1 MFGLHC
7 ILSTE
12 GDVKLFSFEPIPYL
26 AAICEEN
33 IREYAKRGLTLGK
46 VFAFGLTQPSLLT
59 AENSAIFDFYP
70 NYSLVSSSYGYSNEE
85 KDSIASRLKNLSE
98 GKLSQEATRRIV
110 DDSMVAVKIKCPLRT
125 LSAVLDEEIP
135 GTIDLLKI
143 DVEKAEWDVL
153 MGIRDDHWP
162 LIRQVVMETHV
173 VGDSVEMV
181 VQLLQK
187 KGFSKVVVGS
197 DAAVR
202 PPTVKIV
209 KLGDTVGLTASVTV
223 RKINI
228 HLSAEKSQRNPL
240 HLIRNIQK
248 MQPVLPHLDK
258 VLAHSLALDYTPESH
273 TAENIATL
281 LKDVVPDHAT
291 RAFIQLFQD
300 ITNAIRN
307 SSQRLEH
314 LKRLQK
320 EKMKADKDIMEIIND
335 SNEGVQEWDELP
347 SEVYECFLSLKTGFK
362 TRFNPSSFL
371 LTDAALVP
379 WLQKFELFGTN

>member
-33 IREYAKRGLTLGK
+33 IREYAKRGLTLG
-46 VFAFGLTQPSLLT
+46 S
-59 AENSAIFDFYP
+59 SA
-70 NYSLVSSSYGYSNEE
+70 
-85 KDSIASRLKNLSE
+85 KKQR
-98 GKLSQEATRRIV
+98 

-187 KGFSKVVVGS
+187 KGFSKVVVGPRS
-197 DAAVR
+197 VF
-202 PPTVKIV
+202 KY
-209 KLGDTVGLTASVTV
+209 LGYRELKMMSNPKQDDNVGITC
-223 RKINI
+223 NI
-228 HLSAEKSQRNPL
+228 F
-240 HLIRNIQK
+240 
-248 MQPVLPHLDK
+248 
-258 VLAHSLALDYTPESH
+258 
-273 TAENIATL
+273 
-281 LKDVVPDHAT
+281 AT
-291 RAFIQLFQD
+291 RD
-300 ITNAIRN
+300 
-307 SSQRLEH
+307 
-314 LKRLQK
+314 
-320 EKMKADKDIMEIIND
+320 
-335 SNEGVQEWDELP
+335 
-347 SEVYECFLSLKTGFK
+347 
-362 TRFNPSSFL
+362 
-371 LTDAALVP
+371 
-379 WLQKFELFGTN
+379 

>member
-1 MFGLHC
+1 MAAIQRFPVVTTKLSNELPMVKCFQITEAEFMYKQLFEDSEYAKHGISIRKGDTVFDVGANIGMFGLHC

-33 IREYAKRGLTLGK
+33 IREYAKRGLTLRK

-223 RKINI
+223 RK
-228 HLSAEKSQRNPL
+228 
-240 HLIRNIQK
+240 
-248 MQPVLPHLDK
+248 
-258 VLAHSLALDYTPESH
+258 
-273 TAENIATL
+273 
-281 LKDVVPDHAT
+281 
-291 RAFIQLFQD
+291 
-300 ITNAIRN
+300 
-307 SSQRLEH
+307 
-314 LKRLQK
+314 
-320 EKMKADKDIMEIIND
+320 
-335 SNEGVQEWDELP
+335 
-347 SEVYECFLSLKTGFK
+347 SE
-362 TRFNPSSFL
+362 
-371 LTDAALVP
+371 
-379 WLQKFELFGTN
+379 